1 MKMMM
6 SLLLALPMF
15 MVQSLLAADAPASN
29 VIDLVGKEAN
39 VGTISNPEYT
49 KASQT
54 FVFKRTA
61 KTAPIVTVNYEL
73 LFVRTECVE
82 ADVEVTAVPEL
93 KQTVCTANLNLGHEC
108 AEMVFEAY
116 QTAKRVCKKQG
127 LVLDRAKKSLVL
139 NFKKAVKLT
148 ATGDETFEVN
158 VAQTSMQNTKS
169 VLRGHALETDSVY
182 SAKVGSDEIKF
193 KAE

>member
-1 MKMMM
+1 MKVIASALVM
-6 SLLLALPMF
+6 LLAQG
-15 MVQSLLAADAPASN
+15 VSAADAPAPS

-39 VGTISNPEYT
+39 VGTLSNPEYA

-61 KTAPIVTVNYEL
+61 KTAEKVTVNYEL
-73 LFVRTECVE
+73 LYVRPDCIE

-93 KQTVCTANLNLGHEC
+93 KRTVCNANLDLGHEC
-108 AEMVFEAY
+108 AEVTFEGY

-148 ATGDETFEVN
+148 ATADETFEVN
-158 VAQTSMQNTKS
+158 VAQTSMQETKS
-169 VLRGHALETDSVY
+169 VLRGRALDTDSVY
-182 SAKVGSDEIKF
+182 KTKVSREEIKF

>member
-1 MKMMM
+1 MMKMIVSVLAMVM
-6 SLLLALPMF
+6 AQALLAD
-15 MVQSLLAADAPASN
+15 DAPASS
-29 VIDLVGKEAN
+29 VIDLVGKEAH
-39 VGTISNPEYT
+39 VGTISNSEYA

-61 KTAPIVTVNYEL
+61 KTAEKVTVNYEL
-73 LFVRTECVE
+73 LFVRNECVE

-93 KQTVCTANLNLGHEC
+93 KRTVCTPNLDLGHACSEV
-108 AEMVFEAY
+108 VFEGY

-148 ATGDETFEVN
+148 PTGDETFEVN
-158 VAQTSMQNTKS
+158 VAQTSMQETKA
-169 VLRGHALETDSVY
+169 VLRARALETDSVY
-182 SAKVGSDEIKF
+182 KTKVGRDEIKF